1 MNAMVIKVALRS
13 ITNKVIFFAKR
24 NAPQIMV
31 GAGIAGFVG
40 TAVATGTAA
49 VKAKDIL
56 DAKDQALE
64 SLREDVENGN
74 KTEEQ
79 GKIEEKAIKKSAAI
93 GIVSTFSKP
102 VIFGMASTA
111 LVLGGHGVL
120 GKRAARFAAEAYAA
134 ETKLHK
140 YRGNLIRQFGS
151 DIDQKIFEGLPI
163 DQKDILDRLR
173 IKEEDEKKKMAA
185 PDEEY
190 AKINDAERNT
200 TDEQAE
206 FLFAMETCSTW
217 RPDAESNK
225 AFLKRAQSQAM
236 DMLRARGILFINDIL
251 IEILGAERGTSYG
264 ATHGWVYYKT
274 ADGEEPNV
282 DFGLLDINGDMAKRL
297 FLEGIEPN
305 VWLRF
310 NCLARDITG
319 DIDIVERQRN
329 FKRWPKT
336 HPAYN

>member
-1 MNAMVIKVALRS
+1 MSALAIKVALR
-13 ITNKVIFFAKR
+13 TFGNKLIFFAKR

-31 GAGIAGFVG
+31 GLGVAGFVG

-49 VKAKDIL
+49 VKAKDIM

-64 SLREDVENGN
+64 NLNNDVASGV

-79 GKIEEKAIKKSAAI
+79 GKKEEKTIKKSAAL
-93 GIVSTFSKP
+93 GVVSVFSKP
-102 VIFGMASTA
+102 VIFGAASAA
-111 LVLGGHGVL
+111 LVLGGHGIL
-120 GKRAARFAAEAYAA
+120 GQRAAKFAAEAYAA

-140 YRGNLIRQFGS
+140 YRSNLIREFGT

-173 IKEEDEKKKMAA
+173 IKEEDEKKKLAA

-190 AKINDAERNT
+190 AKIKNVECSR
-200 TDEQAE
+200 DEGAE
-206 FLFAMETCSTW
+206 FLFAMETCATW

-225 AFLKRAQSQAM
+225 AFLKRAMSQAM
-236 DMLRARGILFINDIL
+236 DMLRERGILFINDIL
-251 IEILGAERGTSYG
+251 INILGAERGTSYG
-264 ATHGWVYYKT
+264 AKHGWIYYKT
-274 ADGEEPNV
+274 ADGEEPTI
-282 DFGLLDINGDMAKRL
+282 DFGLMDINGDMQKRL

-305 VWLRF
+305 VWLTF
-310 NCLARDITG
+310 NCLERDITG
-319 DIDIVERQRN
+319 DIDVVERQRN
-329 FKRWPKT
+329 FKRWPNT